1 MRSRLRRT
9 LVYVVSAFVLLL
21 PACVLKWGSRIL
33 VKQDPLPSH
42 VECAVV
48 LQGSLNGEKARL
60 AGAITL
66 LQEGIANE
74 VLVSIP
80 EKGFW
85 GQDIQPVALNYL
97 KTKFGEQIAT
107 HIVFCQ
113 SGSNVDSTEREA
125 EVLLGC
131 IREHGWRHITVVTSD
146 YHTRRA
152 GIIWRRVIRKQP
164 QPINVWLHAVA
175 DPEFHENRWWAERT
189 SAKTWV
195 LELMKLI
202 AALL

>member
-1 MRSRLRRT
+1 MRCIPRRT
-9 LVYVVSAFVLLL
+9 LLYVAAALIIL

-33 VKQDPLPSH
+33 VKQDPLPPH

-60 AGAITL
+60 AGAIML
-66 LQEGIANE
+66 LQHGIANE

-85 GQDIQPVALNYL
+85 DQDIQPVALNYL
-97 KTKFGEQIAT
+97 KTRFGERVAA

-113 SGSNVDSTEREA
+113 TGSNVDSTEREA

-131 IREHGWRHITVVTSD
+131 IREHGWRHIAVVTSD

-152 GIIWRRVIRKQP
+152 GIIWRRVIRRQP
-164 QPINVWLHAVA
+164 QSINVWLHAVA

-189 SAKTWV
+189 SAKTWL
-195 LELMKLI
+195 LELIKFL